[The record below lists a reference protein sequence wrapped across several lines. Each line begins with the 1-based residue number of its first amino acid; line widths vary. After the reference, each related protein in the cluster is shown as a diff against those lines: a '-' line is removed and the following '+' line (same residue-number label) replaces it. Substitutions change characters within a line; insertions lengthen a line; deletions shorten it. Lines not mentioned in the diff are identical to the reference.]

1 MEDVAPRRR
10 RAQRSPTPTKQ
21 KRSPH
26 SPHHRESKRE
36 EKNSKKKKQRKRSPS
51 SPSSSP
57 SSSLDEGSGY
67 SCQERQR
74 RGHRRSYAAW
84 KRSSKLKKFKEG
96 GKNISFLTYDGTF
109 GAIDKVLAFIQQFDA
124 AFGDEGFPESS
135 KLRHVAMHFQKSARQ
150 WWASLQANGE
160 APKTWKALRASIMKQ
175 FLASDANDKVLTE
188 WRSLKLSPYES
199 IHKYLD
205 KFWDLHLKAT
215 FYKKIDFEE
224 QKHQFYAGLPEDMK
238 EYVNSQRPRSI
249 SEVIHHTMVA
259 ARINFQQGAKRNLQ
273 PMEVK
278 EKQEYKGKNFSQ
290 NSSKGNSN
298 NNKAKEEGVFKG
310 GAAVRV
316 AGRIFLPPA
325 RVRTRQNIVHRVSSK
340 LTDLFFKSLSKHGS
354 SEKAHERQE
363 TKKPPYCNAGI
374 FRKERGEIPE
384 YAPGSKD
391 QKRIKH
397 LSSTANSVAGYS
409 AKVLSTTVD
418 KLWHE
423 FNQTAQAAG
432 KEHLENARS
441 FLECCCFKAF
451 SILTSYEDHLYDIN
465 FRRYTFD
472 CMVAWETPTA
482 SQPSSQVAGCSLH
495 LWSIYFF
502 LTSLQKD
509 DLSLDLQD
517 DNVEPRA
524 KEEEDDDASLFYTDL
539 LPMLVDFQDT
549 FGIDAF
555 VRIAPRIITIVADT
569 VTAYSQFETLTAPTS
584 GRMPFPVYDKY
595 LGALGKHVKELST
608 KQESVHVHNLP
619 VTEEE
624 LVLEVDG
631 MSQTVIQHVGSKA
644 FSGRLTLTDHA
655 LYFEQS
661 SIMSYRDAVKFS
673 LAADLDHEV
682 TADLSGPWGSRI
694 FDKAITYKN
703 SSLDTPIMFEFPDLI
718 GSTRRD
724 YWLALIQEIVDCH
737 MFIRKYHLEES
748 SQSEAIARAVLG
760 IIRLQAMR
768 DCIQVLPTKP
778 GALLVY
784 SSAEGFL
791 SWGDLVLE
799 ALANAIKNATMHAEE
814 EAKSAFDKSDGSIAV
829 PNSAV
834 RLLQCLLVWQDSKS
848 SVFVYRVKPG
858 ELTPLERAVIEARNT
873 SKQTQ
878 KVKALE
884 EDVKLDGMGT
894 NIAVMNELLKP
905 VIAFALW
912 LRDVL
917 SWNRPLETFHFAVIL
932 AYIIYK
938 ITNKAAKYQEIV
950 VQSPSG
956 VSLDQVV
963 TAQRAISQLQGILQA
978 TTVVLLK
985 TWALALSVNPEATN
999 LLVCVV
1005 LSLALVLALIP
1016 FKVLALAIHVAIFIS
1031 TIKNRT
1037 SGSKLHRRLRE
1048 LWHSIPPLS
1057 VCLVESDEE
1066 KNIREALQG

>member
-1 MEDVAPRRR
+1 MHALT
-10 RAQRSPTPTKQ
+10 RSPTHNTEQ
-21 KRSPH
+21 VSI
-26 SPHHRESKRE
+26 
-36 EKNSKKKKQRKRSPS
+36 
-51 SPSSSP
+51 
-57 SSSLDEGSGY
+57 
-67 SCQERQR
+67 
-74 RGHRRSYAAW
+74 
-84 KRSSKLKKFKEG
+84 SSKMSG
-96 GKNISFLTYDGTF
+96 
-109 GAIDKVLAFIQQFDA
+109 
-124 AFGDEGFPESS
+124 
-135 KLRHVAMHFQKSARQ
+135 
-150 WWASLQANGE
+150 
-160 APKTWKALRASIMKQ
+160 
-175 FLASDANDKVLTE
+175 
-188 WRSLKLSPYES
+188 
-199 IHKYLD
+199 
-205 KFWDLHLKAT
+205 
-215 FYKKIDFEE
+215 
-224 QKHQFYAGLPEDMK
+224 
-238 EYVNSQRPRSI
+238 
-249 SEVIHHTMVA
+249 
-259 ARINFQQGAKRNLQ
+259 
-273 PMEVK
+273 
-278 EKQEYKGKNFSQ
+278 
-290 NSSKGNSN
+290 
-298 NNKAKEEGVFKG
+298 
-310 GAAVRV
+310 
-316 AGRIFLPPA
+316 
-325 RVRTRQNIVHRVSSK
+325 VSSK

-354 SEKAHERQE
+354 SEKAHERLE

-384 YAPGSKD
+384 YPPGSND

-397 LSSTANSVAGYS
+397 LSSTANSVAVYS

-418 KLWHE
+418 NLWHE
-423 FNQTAQAAG
+423 FNRTAQAAG
-432 KEHLENARS
+432 KGHLDNARC

-451 SILTSYEDHLYDIN
+451 SILTSYEDHLHDIY

-472 CMVAWETPTA
+472 CMVAWEKPTA
-482 SQPSSQVAGCSLH
+482 SQPSSQDVN
-495 LWSIYFF
+495 F
-502 LTSLQKD
+502 
-509 DLSLDLQD
+509 
-517 DNVEPRA
+517 EPRP
-524 KEEEDDDASLFYTDL
+524 KEEEDDDALLFYTDL
-539 LPMLVDFQDT
+539 LPMLVDVQDT

-555 VRIAPRIITIVADT
+555 VRIAPRITIVADT

-584 GRMPFPVYDKY
+584 GRIPFPVYDKY
-595 LGALGKHVKELST
+595 LGALEKHVKELSA
-608 KQESVHVHNLP
+608 KQEYVHVHNLP
-619 VTEEE
+619 VAEEE

-655 LYFEQS
+655 LYFEPS

-673 LAADLDHEV
+673 LAADLEHEV
-682 TADLSGPWGSRI
+682 TEDLSGPWGSRI

-703 SSLDTPIMFEFPDLI
+703 SSLDTPIVFEFPDLI

-724 YWLALIQEIVDCH
+724 YWLSLIQEIVDCH

-748 SQSEAIARAVLG
+748 SQPEAIARAVLG
-760 IIRLQAMR
+760 IIRLQAIR

-784 SSAEGFL
+784 SSAENFL

-799 ALANAIKNATMHAEE
+799 ALANAIKDAIMHAEE

-848 SVFVYRVKPG
+848 SVVVYKVKPG
-858 ELTPLERAVIEARNT
+858 KLTPLERAVIEARNT

-878 KVKALE
+878 NVKALE
-884 EDVKLDGMGT
+884 KDVKLDGIGT

-905 VIAFALW
+905 VIAIALW

-938 ITNKAAKYQEIV
+938 VTNKAAKYQEIV

-985 TWALALSVNPEATN
+985 TWALVLSVNPEATN

-1005 LSLALVLALIP
+1005 FSLVLGLALIS
-1016 FKVLALAIHVAIFIS
+1016 FRVLALAIHVAIFTS
-1031 TIKNRT
+1031 TLKNRT

-1048 LWHSIPPLS
+1048 LWHSIPPLP
-1057 VCLVESDEE
+1057 VCLVESNEE